1 MIAFG
6 EDAAGKLAELENRD
20 ARLAELEK
28 ELTMAAAKYMVV
40 ARKLS
45 GGEKCGGE
53 EAGEGGGAA
62 DQ

>member
-1 MIAFG
+1 MAFG
-6 EDAAGKLAELENRD
+6 EEVAGKLAELENRD

-28 ELTMAAAKYMVV
+28 ELTIAAAKYMVA

-45 GGEKCGGE
+45 AEQKRGGE
-53 EAGEGGGAA
+53 EAGQGGGAA